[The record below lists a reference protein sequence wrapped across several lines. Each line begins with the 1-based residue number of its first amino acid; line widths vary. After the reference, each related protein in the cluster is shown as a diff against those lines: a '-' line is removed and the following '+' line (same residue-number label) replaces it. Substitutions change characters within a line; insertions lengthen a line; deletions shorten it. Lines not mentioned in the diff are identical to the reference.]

1 MYFFAVVNTAH
12 SWRNLCSL
20 GTFDVRLRAA
30 FNDTFEKSRFMMEM
44 VSPNVDPRSAVE
56 FDFR

>member
-1 MYFFAVVNTAH
+1 MAFVPSEFKK
-12 SWRNLCSL
+12 SIIP
-20 GTFDVRLRAA
+20 RAA
-30 FNDTFEKSRFMMEM
+30 FNDTFEKTRFMMEI